1 MNPLH
6 KTIGGIKHYLVPPST
21 YLPCL
26 TQEEIDTMWPN
37 ATPSKG
43 KATVVIQCDD
53 CNRSGNPT
61 AICFKCKSMPSP
73 KHLRHEDSVA
83 AQLVRDVVLMKPDG
97 DMTAV
102 PNMTKAV
109 SAVELEQVMNVLS
122 APERLGDNVTLPHHY
137 ARFKIEPIRFSI
149 ENNLNGFQ
157 FNIVK
162 YILRH
167 DAKNGIE
174 DLKKARRYLEMF
186 IKFMEGDEDWWK

>member
-6 KTIGGIKHYLVPPST
+6 KTINGVKHYLLPPAT

-26 TQEEIDTMWPN
+26 SKEELDKMWPN
-37 ATPSKG
+37 AQPVKSTKKDWRKQDS
-43 KATVVIQCDD
+43 TVV
-53 CNRSGNPT
+53 N
-61 AICFKCKSMPSP
+61 
-73 KHLRHEDSVA
+73 
-83 AQLVRDVVLMKPDG
+83 LVRENYLKADG
-97 DMTAV
+97 DLTGIPEMGKPVA
-102 PNMTKAV
+102 PE
-109 SAVELEQVMNVLS
+109 ELEVVMNILG
-122 APERLGDNVTLPHHY
+122 APERIKDNVVLPEHY

-174 DLKKARRYLEMF
+174 DLKKAKRYLEMF
-186 IKFMEGDEDWWK
+186 IKFMEGDEDWWKA